1 AVVHLAWHPGASSNN
16 APAYCF
22 VASVRDCPV
31 KLLDAS
37 DGRVEFIYIFVR
49 PLIDLTMLRVSYPI
63 IDHRERFIAPR
74 SLAFNLTADKLYC
87 CFEDAIEIFD
97 IQQPGEGGRPPTTP
111 SKNSKDGLKRQ
122 DVKFTTR
129 IDFDPISESG
139 IISSVAFSSCDHYAI
154 GSLTPSQAM
163 DNIALRSES
172 NQAAI
177 MPIGGADSHSGL
189 KFNPTN
195 PHILHTSVPVKV
207 FRTSPGP
214 RKTLIDPKIEF
225 DIDYAGRW
233 LSVGDLHG
241 CVSMFDLEDS
251 DELGSEQSPVISPQS
266 IAPKTTFNAH
276 GGKYMK
282 HSRSSLRN

>member
-1 AVVHLAWHPGASSNN
+1 CADGYSFFVQCENSPDVQSTQLSAHHKRAFSQSSAVVHLAWHPGASSNN

-49 PLIDLTMLRVSYPI
+49 PLIDLTMLR
-63 IDHRERFIAPR
+63 
-74 SLAFNLTADKLYC
+74 
-87 CFEDAIEIFD
+87 
-97 IQQPGEGGRPPTTP
+97 QPGEGGRPPTTP

-177 MPIGGADSHSGL
+177 MPIGGADSHSGVTQACRL
-189 KFNPTN
+189 KN
-195 PHILHTSVPVKV
+195 
-207 FRTSPGP
+207 
-214 RKTLIDPKIEF
+214 
-225 DIDYAGRW
+225 
-233 LSVGDLHG
+233 
-241 CVSMFDLEDS
+241 
-251 DELGSEQSPVISPQS
+251 
-266 IAPKTTFNAH
+266 
-276 GGKYMK
+276 
-282 HSRSSLRN
+282 

>member
-1 AVVHLAWHPGASSNN
+1 
-16 APAYCF
+16 
-22 VASVRDCPV
+22 
-31 KLLDAS
+31 
-37 DGRVEFIYIFVR
+37 
-49 PLIDLTMLRVSYPI
+49 MLRVSYPI

-177 MPIGGADSHSGL
+177 MPIGGADSHSGVTQASEVQPNKSAHSDL
-189 KFNPTN
+189 RR
-195 PHILHTSVPVKV
+195 HTSVPVKV

-282 HSRSSLRN
+282 HSRSSLLSGSRHFDEDMKEGDPNSSDGDSSEPRSRILIARI